1 MEARRRSLL
10 LMREYARRL
19 LSTGLSH
26 GAKLILSPRVIGG
39 VSSSSRAAGGG
50 SGECE
55 LHAVLHLLG
64 GEADA
69 FVHPLASG
77 AAMQSAHMAV
87 RDIDNARA
95 TRVSQINAD
104 LPNAQWLTLNLLGGL
119 LLSSFLLLELHAP
132 KLEALLFGAL
142 CATST
147 MFVYVIQDLADP
159 FHGCWSVGPAE
170 EAVADL
176 HTQIDAAW
184 QVSVGHSFALNV
196 RNLSPGSALSQR
208 QADTRKAAQSPVS
221 SATPQASA

>member
-1 MEARRRSLL
+1 
-10 LMREYARRL
+10 
-19 LSTGLSH
+19 
-26 GAKLILSPRVIGG
+26 
-39 VSSSSRAAGGG
+39 
-50 SGECE
+50 
-55 LHAVLHLLG
+55 
-64 GEADA
+64 
-69 FVHPLASG
+69 
-77 AAMQSAHMAV
+77 MA
-87 RDIDNARA
+87 
-95 TRVSQINAD
+95 
-104 LPNAQWLTLNLLGGL
+104 GGL

-184 QVSVGHSFALNV
+184 QVSVGHNFALNV